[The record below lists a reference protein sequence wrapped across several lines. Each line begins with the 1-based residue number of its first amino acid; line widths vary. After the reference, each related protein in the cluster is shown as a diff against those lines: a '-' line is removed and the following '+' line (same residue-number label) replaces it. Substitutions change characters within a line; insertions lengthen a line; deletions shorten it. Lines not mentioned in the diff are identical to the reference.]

1 MRPRSTNA
9 FRYGVRLRA
18 RMATEP
24 KQHEQDVPKVGT
36 SEPMGKPSTEPNKLE
51 PTPERA
57 NQERGAQERR

>member
-1 MRPRSTNA
+1 
-9 FRYGVRLRA
+9 
-18 RMATEP
+18 MATEP